1 MSSLFMLSQEDY
13 AYWATKHFVSSIVDD
28 DPLSDMITQVLLNS
42 YRREDGTLIGL
53 PELLLNVEN
62 IDDLC

>member
-13 AYWATKHFVSSIVDD
+13 AYWATKHSVSSIVDD
-28 DPLSDMITQVLLNS
+28 DPLSDMITQVLLKS